1 METTSFEQIRL
12 LQYLLYSYVIVYFW
26 IRIPQDQ
33 PMISFRLYQKSN
45 HARHLHHWSSLSSWW
60 AEPNNFQS
68 FQSLLIIIV
77 IIFTNFQSFNGVVSE
92 VPIKT
97 LLLSSAPLITHR
109 PMSTAPLW
117 ARWWW
122 WSLPTTDI
130 FMYILVHPNI
140 KNCTTILWSEMCNEY
155 YSYFSNAET
164 IDFFSLIEFY
174 CEHGAFYLSI
184 LAFFAV
190 SQPNSDHKS
199 NWISNIFGRIAGNA
213 TLFDYFWMH
222 VHHSSLSSSNFLLC

>member
-122 WSLPTTDI
+122 WWWWWWWLWWWSPHEHRPTVSALMVMI
-130 FMYILVHPNI
+130 VVNKLIYL
-140 KNCTTILWSEMCNEY
+140 CTS
-155 YSYFSNAET
+155 
-164 IDFFSLIEFY
+164 
-174 CEHGAFYLSI
+174 
-184 LAFFAV
+184 
-190 SQPNSDHKS
+190 
-199 NWISNIFGRIAGNA
+199 
-213 TLFDYFWMH
+213 
-222 VHHSSLSSSNFLLC
+222 